1 MPIWMDKN
9 AQMQTFLN
17 IQTLLNRDTSEPQM
31 ELITLFLNQ
40 ELIVKDVFIDVDPEP
55 LSMKIKNLIR

>member
-1 MPIWMDKN
+1 MDKKRPD
-9 AQMQTFLN
+9 ADPSSIYRRFSIEMQP
-17 IQTLLNRDTSEPQM
+17 EPQTA
-31 ELITLFLNQ
+31 LITLFLNQ